1 MDKKDLTVF
10 IDESGSITKTDVSS
24 NRYFIIAL
32 LFTRNSDKLKKQ
44 FRKGIAKL
52 IRKNQKYNK
61 LLLKNREIKGA
72 ELSEKKKKE
81 IYEKIVKTCKDDFE
95 IGIIVLD
102 NHYTTEEF
110 IKNHARTFNYI
121 VQVYYD
127 NFFRNKSK
135 YNNDTQDMHLIIDE
149 QNISTDAKYTLDGYL
164 NQHLNVMNPVCNAF
178 SVMYSDS
185 KNHKLLQLVDF
196 ISNTFYRNIE
206 KHDEISKQTVKILL
220 NNVCGNRVFDFSS
233 GHDTHLFLD
242 E

>member
-1 MDKKDLTVF
+1 MPRD
-10 IDESGSITKTDVSS
+10 S
-24 NRYFIIAL
+24 
-32 LFTRNSDKLKKQ
+32 
-44 FRKGIAKL
+44 
-52 IRKNQKYNK
+52 
-61 LLLKNREIKGA
+61 LKNREIKGA

-149 QNISTDAKYTLDGYL
+149 QNISTDAKYTLD
-164 NQHLNVMNPVCNAF
+164 CNSF

-233 GHDTHLFLD
+233 GHNTHLFLD